1 MLGCWWRRPFKSHMA
16 DMLSEVGGRSGENT
30 LRQGGISVT
39 AGPEDL
45 NGRLISARTRSFTGF
60 AWLLLAPTV
69 GNCLGVAGRLPVL
82 TAREVRPEQPPRH
95 PLLLVDRARGFPAKL
110 EFGNGLG
117 ETADRLEAARLS
129 FG

>member
-1 MLGCWWRRPFKSHMA
+1 MA

-45 NGRLISARTRSFTGF
+45 DGRLISARTRSFTGF
-60 AWLLLAPTV
+60 AWLLIAPTV
-69 GNCLGVAGRLPVL
+69 GNRLGGAGRLPVL
-82 TAREVRPEQPPRH
+82 TAREVRAEQPPRH
-95 PLLLVDRARGFPAKL
+95 PRLLVDRVRGFPAKL

-117 ETADRLEAARLS
+117 ETAGRLEAARLS